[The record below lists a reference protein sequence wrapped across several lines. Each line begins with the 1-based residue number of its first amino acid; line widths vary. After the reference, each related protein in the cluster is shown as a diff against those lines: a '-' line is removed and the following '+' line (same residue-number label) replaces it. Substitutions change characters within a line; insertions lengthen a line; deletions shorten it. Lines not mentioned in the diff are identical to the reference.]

1 MRKMQQLTA
10 SKSPRIATLALGTLA
25 ALALA
30 VPASA
35 GHKAPA
41 APGVQAPPSNG
52 MTVAIDPA
60 TGKIRQPTAA
70 EALALSAQMPM
81 MTKAAMTSSDPQV
94 VTYADGTMSAQVPPD
109 FLNVWLVQINPDG
122 SLSQVC
128 VDGANLGNARPA
140 TAALEEK

>member
-1 MRKMQQLTA
+1 MRKTQQKRA
-10 SKSPRIATLALGTLA
+10 SRAPRMATVPLGTLA

-52 MTVAIDPA
+52 MMVAIDPA

-70 EALALSAQMPM
+70 EALALSARTPM
-81 MTKAAMTSSDPQV
+81 MTKAATMSSDPQV
-94 VTYADGTMSAQVPPD
+94 VTFADGTMSAELSPEY
-109 FLNVWLVQINPDG
+109 LNVWLAQINPDG
-122 SLSQVC
+122 SLSQAC
-128 VDGANLGNARPA
+128 VDGANLGNAQPA

>member
-1 MRKMQQLTA
+1 M
-10 SKSPRIATLALGTLA
+10 ALGTLA

-41 APGVQAPPSNG
+41 APGVQAPPNG
-52 MTVAIDPA
+52 MMVAIDPA

-70 EALALSAQMPM
+70 EALALSVQTPL

-94 VTYADGTMSAQVPPD
+94 VTFADGTMSAQVPPD

-128 VDGANLGNARPA
+128 VDGANLGNAQPA